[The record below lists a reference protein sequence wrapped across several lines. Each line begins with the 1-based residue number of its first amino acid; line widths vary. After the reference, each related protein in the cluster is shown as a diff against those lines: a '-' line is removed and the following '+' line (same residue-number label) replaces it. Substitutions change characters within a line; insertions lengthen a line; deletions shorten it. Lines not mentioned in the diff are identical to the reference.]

1 MTVKK
6 ITWRSLIP
14 TCYRSEVPSSKT
26 KKVCS
31 KQNSFQRI
39 SLSDLSNPNS
49 IFSEDISIS
58 LAGSNVHVFTLT
70 ELKVITQNFSSTNF
84 LGEGGFGPVHKG
96 FIDDKLRPGLMAQ
109 PVAVKL
115 LDLDGLQG
123 HREWMVS
130 IFIQLYLIMYLNFL
144 IYIFALWS
152 CRFKWLLIL
161 AFLTFSPT
169 DRSYFSGAI
178 EASTPCETN
187 WILLWRGTQTTRIW
201 IYAKRKLRESLI
213 QKYAAFSSLYIIK
226 LTTFDPYTITLFFS
240 LSAWKLIEKLI
251 N

>member
-1 MTVKK
+1 MTAKK
-6 ITWRSLIP
+6 FTWRSVLP
-14 TCYRSEVPSSKT
+14 TCYKPESPSPKT
-26 KKVCS
+26 KKVRCS

-49 IFSEDISIS
+49 IFSEDLSIS
-58 LAGSNVHVFTLT
+58 LAGSNLHVFTLM
-70 ELKVITQNFSSTNF
+70 ELKDITQNFSSSNF
-84 LGEGGFGPVHKG
+84 IGEGGFGPVHKG

-115 LDLDGLQG
+115 LDLDGSQG
-123 HREWMVS
+123 HREWLVS
-130 IFIQLYLIMYLNFL
+130 IFYIQLYLIMYLNFL

-178 EASTPCETN
+178 EASTPCETD
-187 WILLWRGTQTTRIW
+187 WILLWRRTQTTRIW
-201 IYAKRKLRESLI
+201 IYAKRKLGESII

-226 LTTFDPYTITLFFS
+226 LTTFDPCTFTLFFS
-240 LSAWKLIEKLI
+240 LSAWKFIE

>member
-1 MTVKK
+1 MTAKK
-6 ITWRSLIP
+6 ITWRSIIP
-14 TCYRSEVPSSKT
+14 TCYKSEVPSSKT

-58 LAGSNVHVFTLT
+58 LAGSNVHAFTLM

-123 HREWMVS
+123 HREWLVS
-130 IFIQLYLIMYLNFL
+130 IFVQHYLIMYLNFL
-144 IYIFALWS
+144 IYIFAL
-152 CRFKWLLIL
+152 
-161 AFLTFSPT
+161 
-169 DRSYFSGAI
+169 
-178 EASTPCETN
+178 
-187 WILLWRGTQTTRIW
+187 
-201 IYAKRKLRESLI
+201 
-213 QKYAAFSSLYIIK
+213 
-226 LTTFDPYTITLFFS
+226 
-240 LSAWKLIEKLI
+240 
-251 N
+251 